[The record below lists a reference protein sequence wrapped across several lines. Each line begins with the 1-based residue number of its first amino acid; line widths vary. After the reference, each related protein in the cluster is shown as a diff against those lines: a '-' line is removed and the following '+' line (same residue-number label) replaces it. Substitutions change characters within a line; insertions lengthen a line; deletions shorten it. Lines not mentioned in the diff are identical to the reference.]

1 MWQSFVEGHSMLFV
15 TLVVGVL
22 CGCVSVFVD
31 FDHVIAFYLRSTHG
45 RMFHK
50 PLLVGSCLV
59 LCCCIAYLGRLY
71 IELVLKGGK

>member
-1 MWQSFVEGHSMLFV
+1 MWASFVEGHSVLFV

-22 CGCVSVFVD
+22 CGCVGVLID
-31 FDHVIAFYLRSTHG
+31 LDHVIAFYLGSTHG

-50 PLLVGSCLV
+50 PLLVGGCLI
-59 LCCCIAYLGRLY
+59 LCGCIAYIGRLY